1 MNNPVLS
8 FTISILFWFLIVGSV
23 SFFSVKNKLTLNSES
38 TISIDAEMIGEVVE
52 KKKKPS
58 SKKKFEKIGGDKN
71 KVAELSKKE
80 IDSSNQ
86 DQSNTNSQ
94 SPKILHRPLPNIPS
108 DLRREAFQT
117 KAIVRFYVGKNGVV
131 KKFEFVK
138 SSSNPRLNF
147 LLMKQLK
154 KWKFESTDK
163 DFEKDVVVNFVV
175 R

>member
-23 SFFSVKNKLTLNSES
+23 SFFSVKNKLTLSTES

-52 KKKKPS
+52 KTQASSPRKKI
-58 SKKKFEKIGGDKN
+58 EKIGVGKN
-71 KVAELSKKE
+71 KIADLSQNE
-80 IDSSNQ
+80 DSSSNKGK
-86 DQSNTNSQ
+86 SNTISK

-117 KAIVRFYVGKNGVV
+117 KAIVRFYVGQDGAV
-131 KKFEFVK
+131 KKFEFLK